1 MLYNSVMKSRTKS
14 VLSFWSMNFIDC
26 VRRSI
31 LRTMR
36 EIKNPKLLTGYLL
49 VRILIASTIE
59 VIINGRRSTRSTK
72 TGSQLILNLNRE
84 VSHYGATKK
93 AKTDRNFWWHTLT
106 LRNVTSIQRWRS
118 WHDITYLFLSKY
130 YTCSYTNCLIIV
142 ILEL

>member
-1 MLYNSVMKSRTKS
+1 
-14 VLSFWSMNFIDC
+14 
-26 VRRSI
+26 
-31 LRTMR
+31 MR

-93 AKTDRNFWWHTLT
+93 AKTDRNF
-106 LRNVTSIQRWRS
+106 
-118 WHDITYLFLSKY
+118 
-130 YTCSYTNCLIIV
+130 
-142 ILEL
+142 